1 MKTSNKTM
9 TGAVIV
15 AVAVIWQGI
24 GTAVVGMQVAPELS
38 TFTTFSAF
46 LIAAVLSTIG
56 FLAVKQRNSSATTGN
71 EVGAQSTTRS
81 QRIKSALALNLF
93 SAGAFCLFYI
103 SATMIQPTAASVIET
118 GIGPFVVA
126 VLLALTA
133 KRFNSTLIPTFAI
146 VALAFAFFFIG
157 DVSATRE
164 TYAGVLLA
172 IGAGV
177 SAVGVLYSS
186 RWASS
191 QGLGVLTIAAIRFHL
206 AWILSGIVALVSV
219 DFTQLQDNV
228 GQLIALSTLCI
239 TLPILLLQW
248 GVILAPPFI
257 SALILATLPAVVMA
271 TETLLGT
278 TVNPVQLMLLV
289 LIVIITM
296 GQAIHGTRQGKK
308 DRT

>member
-1 MKTSNKTM
+1 MNTSNKTM

-24 GTAVVGMQVAPELS
+24 GTAVVGMRVAPDLS

-56 FLAVKQRNSSATTGN
+56 YFAVKHRKQNANSERVVEAPSATK
-71 EVGAQSTTRS
+71 S
-81 QRIKSALALNLF
+81 QRVKSALALNLF

-118 GIGPFVVA
+118 GVGPFVVA

-157 DVSATRE
+157 DVSATSE

-172 IGAGV
+172 VGAGI

-206 AWILSGIVALVSV
+206 AWILSGIVAITSV
-219 DFTQLQDNV
+219 DFTELQGNI
-228 GQLIALSTLCI
+228 GQLIILSTLCI

-248 GVILAPPFI
+248 GVVLAPPFI

-271 TETLLGT
+271 TETLLGST
-278 TVNPVQLMLLV
+278 INPVQIMLLV
-289 LIVIITM
+289 LIVVITM
-296 GQAIHGTRQGKK
+296 GQAIHGTRQS
-308 DRT
+308 

>member
-1 MKTSNKTM
+1 MNTSNKTM
-9 TGAVIV
+9 AGAVIV

-24 GTAVVGMQVAPELS
+24 GTAVVGMRVAPELS

-56 FLAVKQRNSSATTGN
+56 YFAVKQRKAGVHTGN
-71 EVGAQSTTRS
+71 DVEVPGPTKS
-81 QRIKSALALNLF
+81 QRIKSALSLNLF

-103 SATMIQPTAASVIET
+103 AATMIQPTAASVIET

-146 VALAFAFFFIG
+146 VALALAFFFIG
-157 DVSATRE
+157 DISAMGE

-172 IGAGV
+172 IGAGI

-206 AWILSGIVALVSV
+206 AWILSGLVAFASV
-219 DFTQLQDNV
+219 DLTQLQGNV
-228 GQLIALSTLCI
+228 GQLIMLSTLCI

-257 SALILATLPAVVMA
+257 SALILAMLPAMVMA
-271 TETLLGT
+271 TETLLGST
-278 TVNPVQLMLLV
+278 TNPVQLMLLV
-289 LIVIITM
+289 LIVVITM
-296 GQAIHGTRQGKK
+296 GQAIRGTRQSKK
-308 DRT
+308 G

>member
-1 MKTSNKTM
+1 MNTSNKTM

-24 GTAVVGMQVAPELS
+24 GTAVVGMWVAPELS

-56 FLAVKQRNSSATTGN
+56 YYAVKQRKAGVHTQNDADAPGPTK
-71 EVGAQSTTRS
+71 S

-103 SATMIQPTAASVIET
+103 SATLVQPTAASVIET

-133 KRFNSTLIPTFAI
+133 KRFNRTLIPTFAI

-157 DVSATRE
+157 DVSATGE

-172 IGAGV
+172 VGAGI

-206 AWILSGIVALVSV
+206 AWILSGLVAFAFV
-219 DFTQLQDNV
+219 DFSQLQGNV
-228 GQLIALSTLCI
+228 GQLIILATLCI
-239 TLPILLLQW
+239 TFPILLLQW

-271 TETLLGT
+271 SEALLGSPI
-278 TVNPVQLMLLV
+278 NPVQLMLLV

-296 GQAIHGTRQGKK
+296 GQAIHGTRQSKK
-308 DRT
+308 SRT